1 MRPVSKS
8 QIGSLAAVETF
19 PDVEIYKCKETIE
32 HYGGRTLSTSHLQIQ
47 PISGIKAQICLKP
60 LTVDAWI
67 SKKIDSFEGTK
78 VSVMLK
84 AMSMYPSAVF
94 LDIGSNIGMYTVMM
108 FAAGRQVVAVDAM
121 LVNLAYIH
129 QSLTFGNT
137 TQFVRLLN
145 NPVR

>member
-1 MRPVSKS
+1 M
-8 QIGSLAAVETF
+8 
-19 PDVEIYKCKETIE
+19 
-32 HYGGRTLSTSHLQIQ
+32 
-47 PISGIKAQICLKP
+47 
-60 LTVDAWI
+60 DAWI
-67 SKKIDSFEGTK
+67 SKKIDDWSSFEGTK

-108 FAAGRQVVAVDAM
+108 AAAGRQVVAVDAM

-129 QSLTFGNT
+129 QSLMFGNT

>member
-1 MRPVSKS
+1 M
-8 QIGSLAAVETF
+8 
-19 PDVEIYKCKETIE
+19 
-32 HYGGRTLSTSHLQIQ
+32 IQ
-47 PISGIKAQICLKP
+47 NISGIKAQICLKP
-60 LTVDAWI
+60 LTVDVGI
-67 SKKIDSFEGTK
+67 SGIIDALSSWEGTP

-108 FAAGRQVVAVDAM
+108 AAAGRHVVAVDAM

-129 QSLTFGNT
+129 HSLTLGNT
-137 TQFVRLLN
+137 TKFVRLLN